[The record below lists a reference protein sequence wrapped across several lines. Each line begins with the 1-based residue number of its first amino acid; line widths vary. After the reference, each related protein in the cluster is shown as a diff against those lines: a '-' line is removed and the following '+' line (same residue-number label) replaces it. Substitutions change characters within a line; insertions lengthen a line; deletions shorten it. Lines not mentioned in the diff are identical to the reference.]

1 MFCVR
6 RDHQLVP
13 YLIEALLFLSPF
25 AAFLIWRRLNPGR
38 EPGTVLLVL
47 AGCGAALMLAGAL
60 WYGLSRASAPG
71 SKYIPARIDGTEI
84 TPGHMEPRR

>member
-1 MFCVR
+1 M
-6 RDHQLVP
+6 P
-13 YLIEALLFLSPF
+13 YLIEALLFLAPF
-25 AAFLIWRRLNPGR
+25 AACFIWRRLNPGR
-38 EPGTVLLVL
+38 EPGTVRLVL

-71 SKYIPARIDGTEI
+71 AKYVPARIDGTEI

>member
-1 MFCVR
+1 M
-6 RDHQLVP
+6 P
-13 YLIEALLFLSPF
+13 YLIEALLFLAPF

-71 SKYIPARIDGTEI
+71 SKYDPARIDGTEI

>member
-1 MFCVR
+1 
-6 RDHQLVP
+6 
-13 YLIEALLFLSPF
+13 
-25 AAFLIWRRLNPGR
+25 
-38 EPGTVLLVL
+38 
-47 AGCGAALMLAGAL
+47 MLAGAL

>member
-1 MFCVR
+1 M
-6 RDHQLVP
+6 P
-13 YLIEALLFLSPF
+13 YLIEALLFLAPF
-25 AAFLIWRRLNPGR
+25 AAFFIWRRLNPGR
-38 EPGTVLLVL
+38 EPGTVLLV
-47 AGCGAALMLAGAL
+47 LAGAL

>member
-1 MFCVR
+1 
-6 RDHQLVP
+6 VP

-25 AAFLIWRRLNPGR
+25 TAFFIWRRLNPGR

-71 SKYIPARIDGTEI
+71 LKYIPARIDGTEI
-84 TPGHMEPRR
+84 TPSHMEPRR

>member
-1 MFCVR
+1 
-6 RDHQLVP
+6 VP
-13 YLIEALLFLSPF
+13 YLIEALLFLAPF
-25 AAFLIWRRLNPGR
+25 AAFFIWRRLNPGR

-71 SKYIPARIDGTEI
+71 SKYVPAHIDGTEI